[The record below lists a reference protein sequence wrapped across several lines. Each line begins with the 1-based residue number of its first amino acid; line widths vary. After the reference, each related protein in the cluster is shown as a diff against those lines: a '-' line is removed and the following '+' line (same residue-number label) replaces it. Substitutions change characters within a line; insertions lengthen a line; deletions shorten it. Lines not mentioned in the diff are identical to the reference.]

1 MKVSR
6 KTYIIIKGIEWLYNR
21 LDEIGYHQSYIDLA
35 RDIWG
40 HKRVSREL
48 LKEIVGDMK

>member
-21 LDEIGYHQSYIDLA
+21 LDEIGYHHSYSELS
-35 RDIWG
+35 RRIWYNE
-40 HKRVSREL
+40 RVSREL